1 MKESRRLLKMLNR
14 QSTTYI
20 EALEKQYPGITK
32 VRRDAN
38 GGIIIDDELDNES

>member
-1 MKESRRLLKMLNR
+1 MKESKRLLKMLKR
-14 QSTTYI
+14 QSTYI

>member
-1 MKESRRLLKMLNR
+1 MKESKRLLKIPNR
-14 QSTTYI
+14 QSAYI

-38 GGIIIDDELDNES
+38 GGIIIDDAIDNES